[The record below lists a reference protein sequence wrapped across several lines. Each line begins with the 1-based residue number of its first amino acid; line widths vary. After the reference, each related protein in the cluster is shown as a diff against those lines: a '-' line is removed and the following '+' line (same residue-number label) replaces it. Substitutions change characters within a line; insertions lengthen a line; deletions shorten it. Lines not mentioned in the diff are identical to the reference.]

1 MRFGFFAREGV
12 AVNLE
17 DLYRLLRTEHV
28 QAQGIVDT
36 IDDPLLVLD
45 QALCVHSAS
54 RAFFETFKVSRDE
67 TIGRPI
73 YELGDGQWNIPELR
87 QLLQEVVPKAHAIVD
102 YELSHD
108 FPGIGQRIMLLSAKR
123 LFHPDNN
130 SPSLLIVIED
140 VTERRRINHEKDLVI
155 GEIQH
160 RLKNLLA
167 IVHAL
172 ARQTE
177 VKDRS
182 ASDYRDAFL
191 GRLDALIKA
200 YDLSLPGQVR
210 PDLHELAARLSTM
223 LGSEAVVIE
232 ASPGVLLT
240 PAQMLPLGM
249 ILHELGTNAVKHGAL
264 SVPGG
269 RVRVGWT
276 LGGAAGDQHLA
287 LRWRE
292 EGGPT
297 VQQPATRSFGTRLID
312 AAARYLHGRAELTF
326 ATSGLQAEINLPMR

>member
-1 MRFGFFAREGV
+1 M
-12 AVNLE
+12 NLE

-28 QAQGIVDT
+28 QAQGMIDT

-45 QALCVHSAS
+45 QALCVQTAS
-54 RAFFETFKVSRDE
+54 RAFYRTFAVSRDE

-73 YELGDGQWNIPELR
+73 YELGNGQWNIPELR
-87 QLLQEVVPKAHAIVD
+87 RLLQEVVPKAHAILD

-108 FPGIGQRIMLLSAKR
+108 FPNIGERIMLLSAKR

-130 SPSLLIVIED
+130 SPHLLIVIED

-167 IVHAL
+167 IVQAL

-182 ASDYRDAFL
+182 AEEYRDAFL
-191 GRLDALIKA
+191 GRLTALIKT

-210 PDLHELAARLSTM
+210 PDLHELASRVSIM
-223 LGSEAVVIE
+223 LGTEAVVIE
-232 ASPGVLLT
+232 AGTSVALAPEQV
-240 PAQMLPLGM
+240 LPLGM

-276 LGGAAGDQHLA
+276 LSGAVGDQQLTLH
-287 LRWRE
+287 WRE
-292 EGGPT
+292 EGGPA
-297 VQQPATRSFGTRLID
+297 VRQPARQSFGTRLIN
-312 AAARYLHGRAELTF
+312 AAARDLHGRAELSF
-326 ATSGLQAEINLPMR
+326 ATSGLQAEISLPMR